1 MKQDYTLYASPI
13 ACQFPDFKKKKIIQK
28 NNFLRFK
35 SLLASSCLWCHMAK
49 NLILFIIHSC
59 PQLSK
64 HSPDQCESVLPA
76 ALHQC
81 HSEDLPEGRQ
91 RISLSQCHCLLHNR
105 LPLPWITQQ
114 QLWYHTLFFHKP
126 QIHRLSLS
134 NLYVSVVNGPG
145 TQMISMGIFQHSPSV
160 PITCSLL
167 RSVGVRHVG

>member
-13 ACQFPDFKKKKIIQK
+13 ACQFPDLKKKNHTKKQFPTIQIITG
-28 NNFLRFK
+28 FFMFVVSHGLI
-35 SLLASSCLWCHMAK
+35 
-49 NLILFIIHSC
+49 LILFIIHSC

-126 QIHRLSLS
+126 QSHRLSLS